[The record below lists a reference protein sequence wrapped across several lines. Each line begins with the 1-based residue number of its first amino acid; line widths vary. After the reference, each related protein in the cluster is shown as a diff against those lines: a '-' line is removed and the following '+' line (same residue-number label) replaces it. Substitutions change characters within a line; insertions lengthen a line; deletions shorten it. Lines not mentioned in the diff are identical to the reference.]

1 MGWVLLLSLRFK
13 SPGVHKWQCS
23 KSINIVL
30 REYYWQLR
38 WPRKKPLD
46 RRSMIKASMVTD
58 CRLGMYTTVA
68 SGGSERGHN
77 AMFLV
82 YGAGAHPSRM
92 GDFRE
97 SYNVKPFPWS
107 RDTGAQKR
115 RWVSEWRRRDAHV
128 PGLTLTEHGLT
139 QKSKCMGWDLV
150 RREKT
155 DKKKRW
161 KNYISMTTGQTS
173 VCRGRGWDGLC
184 HSSLSPEE
192 FWSRQPQ
199 RKCSC
204 LMSLS
209 VLYHIVKYYLANETA
224 HTIEMLFSWLM
235 DRGTLTVEITNNEFI
250 ID

>member
-139 QKSKCMGWDLV
+139 QKSKCNEGFSQERENWQKKGGKTTFPWQLV
-150 RREKT
+150 KPPSAEEEGE
-155 DKKKRW
+155 
-161 KNYISMTTGQTS
+161 M
-173 VCRGRGWDGLC
+173 VCVTLPY
-184 HSSLSPEE
+184 L
-192 FWSRQPQ
+192 Q
-199 RKCSC
+199 RSFD
-204 LMSLS
+204 
-209 VLYHIVKYYLANETA
+209 LANHKENVPVWWVC
-224 HTIEMLFSWLM
+224 LSS
-235 DRGTLTVEITNNEFI
+235 I
-250 ID
+250 ILSSII

>member
-139 QKSKCMGWDLV
+139 QKSKCNEGFSQE
-150 RREKT
+150 RENWQ
-155 DKKKRW
+155 KKKVEKLHFHDNWSNLRLPRKKVRW
-161 KNYISMTTGQTS
+161 FVSLFLISRGVLISPTTKKMFLFDES
-173 VCRGRGWDGLC
+173 VCPLSYC
-184 HSSLSPEE
+184 QVLSS
-192 FWSRQPQ
+192 
-199 RKCSC
+199 
-204 LMSLS
+204 
-209 VLYHIVKYYLANETA
+209 
-224 HTIEMLFSWLM
+224 
-235 DRGTLTVEITNNEFI
+235 
-250 ID
+250 